1 MRTLQFKN
9 NDIMPNLG
17 LGTWKSAP
25 GEVFNAVVEAIKVG
39 YRHIDCAYIYE
50 NESEIG
56 NALQK
61 VIKDGI
67 VKREEL
73 WITSKLWNNSHKTEQ
88 VLPAIQKTLK
98 DLQLDYLDLY
108 LIHWPI
114 AFKADVTFPD
124 GGKDFI
130 SLDEI
135 PIIDTWK
142 GMEGVQQKGL
152 AKHIGVSNFSIKKLK
167 DLLPKATIKPEVNQ
181 LELHPLLQQN
191 DMLEFCNQENIYLTA
206 YSPLGS
212 IDRNPAFKADNEP
225 NLFEHPVLVEIAKK
239 HNCSSAQVLIRW
251 AMQRGTAV
259 IPKSVNPGRIK
270 QNFETYNIELSD
282 EAMTKIGALDKH
294 FRFLDG
300 GIWAQPGSSYTIAN
314 LWDEV

>member
-9 NDIMPNLG
+9 GDMMPNLG

-39 YRHIDCAYIYE
+39 YRHIDCAFIYE
-50 NESEIG
+50 NEAEIG

-73 WITSKLWNNSHKTEQ
+73 WITSKLWNNAHRKDQ
-88 VLPAIQKTLK
+88 VLPAIQHTLK

-114 AFKADVTFPD
+114 AFHDGVTYPKS
-124 GGKDFI
+124 GSDFI
-130 SLDEI
+130 SLDDI
-135 PIIDTWK
+135 PIAETWQ
-142 GMEGVQQKGL
+142 GMETVAQQGL
-152 AKHIGVSNFSIKKLK
+152 TRHIGVSNFSIKKIK
-167 DLLPKATIKPEVNQ
+167 DLLTTASIRPEVNQ

-191 DMLEFCNQENIYLTA
+191 DMMDYCDQENIYLTA

-212 IDRNPAFKADNEP
+212 MDRNPAFKAADEP
-225 NLFEHPVLVEIAKK
+225 NLFEHPVIVEIARA
-239 HNCSSAQVLIRW
+239 HQCSTAQVLIRW

-259 IPKSVNPGRIK
+259 IPKSVNANRIR
-270 QNFETYNIELSD
+270 QNFETYQIQLSE
-282 EAMTKIGALDKH
+282 EAMDQIAALDKH
-294 FRFLDG
+294 YRFLNG
-300 GIWAQPGSSYTIAN
+300 GIWAQPGSSYTLAN
-314 LWDEV
+314 LWDEG